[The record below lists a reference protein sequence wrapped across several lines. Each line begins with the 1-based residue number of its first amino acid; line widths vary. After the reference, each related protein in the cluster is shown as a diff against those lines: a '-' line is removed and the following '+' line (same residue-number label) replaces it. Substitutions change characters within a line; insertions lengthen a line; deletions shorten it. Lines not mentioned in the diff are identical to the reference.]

1 MDRFIDEQDRDIGL
15 GLDWTRSSSS
25 PASNYNSLLFDTRKG
40 MSLKSAENG
49 SSSDP
54 VIAAAAAVASTTTA
68 AAAASAANPNS
79 SSQPASTAASD
90 PSILASGEL
99 VHVFFSIQFFNKLLL
114 GAQAM
119 TAL

>member
-68 AAAASAANPNS
+68 AAASAANPNS
-79 SSQPASTAASD
+79 SSQQATTAASD
-90 PSILASGEL
+90 PSILASGEISNTQR
-99 VHVFFSIQFFNKLLL
+99 VFFNSVSQ
-114 GAQAM
+114 
-119 TAL
+119 

>member
-49 SSSDP
+49 SASSSDP
-54 VIAAAAAVASTTTA
+54 VIAAAAVASSSSTT
-68 AAAASAANPNS
+68 AAASAANPNS
-79 SSQPASTAASD
+79 SQQASTASPD
-90 PSILASGEL
+90 PSILASGNGSS
-99 VHVFFSIQFFNKLLL
+99 VQSVPSDNSQK
-114 GAQAM
+114 QS
-119 TAL
+119 